1 MKEFRITFTFEKEH
15 TRSLTVNA
23 DNRNEIIEEIKK
35 SSWIGNDE
43 LQINLA
49 KVTGYKIRE
58 L

>member
-49 KVTGYKIRE
+49 NVTGYKIRE